1 MEAQLDLHNYYR
13 LPWNLTDNAISWL
26 EPTWK
31 CNIYCEGCYRI
42 NDPRGHKSL
51 ERIKEEMAVFKKY
64 RRTDG
69 VSIAG
74 GDPLIHPKIVEI
86 VRMVAEDG
94 LKPVLNTNGVALTKE
109 LLKELKAAGAK
120 GFTFHVDS
128 KQHRPHWKN
137 KTELELC
144 ELRQQFADM
153 LHEVG
158 GLSCAFN
165 STVYGDTLPYVPDLV
180 DWAQKNIDKVHVMV
194 FIAFRAADLDGRFD
208 YYAGGEKIDMSKV
221 PYIKP
226 GGRRTDIL
234 STEVY
239 TAIKERFPEFDSA
252 AYLGGTSKP
261 DSFKWLLSGRIGTK
275 KKIYGYVG
283 AKFIEMAQMF
293 HHLWHGR
300 YLAYTDP
307 KVHRRGKSM
316 LLLSLFDPR
325 LRKIA
330 GNYSLAAIK
339 NPLRL
344 FSRLHYQP
352 IMIIQPVDIL
362 EDGTQN
368 MCDGCPDMTV
378 LDGKLVWSCRLEEPM
393 RYGCF
398 AHTVPNKDKIAST

>member
-1 MEAQLDLHNYYR
+1 MEAHLDPQNYYR

-51 ERIKEEMAVFKKY
+51 ERIKEELAVFKKY

-74 GDPLIHPKIVEI
+74 GDPLIHPEIVEV
-86 VRMVAEDG
+86 VRMVAEVG
-94 LKPVLNTNGVALTKE
+94 LKPILNTNGVALTKE
-109 LLKELKAAGAK
+109 MLKELKAAGAK

-137 KTELELC
+137 KTEIELN
-144 ELRQQFADM
+144 ELREHFAEM
-153 LHEVG
+153 LHEIG
-158 GLSCAFN
+158 GFSCAFN
-165 STVYGDTLPYVPDLV
+165 STVYGDTLQYIPDLV
-180 DWAQKNIDKVHVMV
+180 DWAQKHIDKVHVMV
-194 FIAFRAADLDGRFD
+194 FIAFRAAELDGRFD
-208 YYAGGEKIDMSKV
+208 YYAGAEKVDMSQV

-226 GGRRTDIL
+226 DDRRTDIL
-234 STEVY
+234 STEIYAV
-239 TAIKERFPEFDSA
+239 IKERFPEFDSA
-252 AYLGGTSKP
+252 AYLGGTHKP

-283 AKFIEMAQMF
+283 PKFIEMAQVF
-293 HHLWHGR
+293 HHLRHGR

-307 KVHRRGKSM
+307 KVHHRGKSM
-316 LLLSLFDPR
+316 LLLSPFDPR

-330 GNYSLAAIK
+330 GNYFLAAIK

-344 FSRLHYQP
+344 FSRLHYQS
-352 IMIIQPVDIL
+352 IMIIQPADIL
-362 EDGTQN
+362 EDGAQN

-378 LDGKLVWSCRLEEPM
+378 LDGKLVWSCRIEEPL
-393 RYGCF
+393 RYGRF
-398 AHTVPNKDKIAST
+398 VHMVPHNQ